1 MNEELEKKK
10 ERLLYRINE
19 LTSLESDIAR
29 LEFFL
34 NEKGS
39 DSIECTRVLNTQLD
53 AMTQYR
59 DVLQYRIENGYY

>member
-34 NEKGS
+34 NEKS
-39 DSIECTRVLNTQLD
+39 ASVECTRVLNIQLD

-59 DVLQYRIENGYY
+59 DALLYRIENGYY